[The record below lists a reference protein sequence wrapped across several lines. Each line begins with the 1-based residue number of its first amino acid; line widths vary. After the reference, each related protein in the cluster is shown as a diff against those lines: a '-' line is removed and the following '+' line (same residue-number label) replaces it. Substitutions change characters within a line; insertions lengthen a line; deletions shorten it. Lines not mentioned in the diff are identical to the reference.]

1 MSNSV
6 RTFRLPALALAVL
19 LGAAACAGPAAPPSA
34 DAAAAATPAAPA
46 RGGATPQGTGE
57 ALVVAAARPGPQQTA
72 VVTPSPGGPAVA
84 PAARSVRLAAYDPA
98 TGTAVLAAA
107 PGPAATGAAASPSAT
122 ASATKGSP
130 GPSRTPSTTPST
142 ARSASPSPD
151 GTPPAAE
158 PVQAGQ
164 LIASPPT
171 PAAPQGALLAVT
183 KVQPGA
189 DGTVRADTR
198 PATLPELLGGAEA
211 DGRVPVDPHALSVKP
226 LVEDVKLSFGADA
239 GGATAEASGTLQLD
253 VRAPIPLPGGAA
265 AQASG
270 SLRLHPAVHFA
281 YHGAQVGAP
290 RTASVGFDLD
300 AHAQWRVEGELAK
313 GTGTPVRVPLAEL
326 HANPVITVGGLP
338 VVVNLGLTA
347 YLEVSADGKV
357 SASVEQ
363 EFDGSWHV
371 DADYS
376 GGRGWSPVT
385 AADDTKVSPVRARLG
400 GKAEVRAGLGAQVS
414 VGLYG
419 AVGVEAVVQ
428 PYLRATA
435 EGAVAFDTAHGL
447 TQAQGTLSLYG
458 GVDLTGALLAHLT
471 VFGTPVVE
479 GRIPLPAFHREWPL
493 RTVTASAAPTAR

>member
-1 MSNSV
+1 MTNSI

-19 LGAAACAGPAAPPSA
+19 LGAAACAGPAARPSA
-34 DAAAAATPAAPA
+34 DAAAAATPTAPA
-46 RGGATPQGTGE
+46 PAGATQQAAGQ
-57 ALVVAAARPGPQQTA
+57 ALVVTAAQPGPQRTA
-72 VVTPSPGGPAVA
+72 VVTPSPSGPAAA

-98 TGTAVLAAA
+98 TGSAVLAAD
-107 PGPAATGAAASPSAT
+107 PGPASPTATAPTASKGGTPTPTAPAT
-122 ASATKGSP
+122 AS
-130 GPSRTPSTTPST
+130 
-142 ARSASPSPD
+142 
-151 GTPPAAE
+151 PAPE
-158 PVQAGQ
+158 PVRAGQ

-183 KVQPGA
+183 SVQPGT

-198 PATLPELLGGAEA
+198 PATLPELLGTAEA

-226 LVEDVKLSFGADA
+226 LVKDVKLSFGANG
-239 GGATAEASGTLQLD
+239 GGATADASGTLQLD
-253 VRAPIPLPGGAA
+253 VQAPIPLPGGAT

-281 YHGAQVGAP
+281 YHGARVGAP

-313 GTGTPVRVPLAEL
+313 GTGTPVKVPLAEL
-326 HANPVITVGGLP
+326 HADPVLTVAGLP
-338 VVVNLGLTA
+338 VVVNLGLTC
-347 YLEVSADGKV
+347 YLEISADGKV
-357 SASVEQ
+357 SVAVEQ

-371 DADYS
+371 NADYA
-376 GGRGWSPVT
+376 GDRGWSPVT

-419 AVGVEAVVQ
+419 AVGIEAVVE

-435 EGAVAFDTAHGL
+435 EGSVAFDSAHGL
-447 TQAQGTLSLYG
+447 TQAQGTLALYG
-458 GVDLTGALLAHLT
+458 GVDLTGALLAHLKI
-471 VFGTPVVE
+471 FGTPVVE

-493 RTVTASAAPTAR
+493 KTLAASAPPTTR